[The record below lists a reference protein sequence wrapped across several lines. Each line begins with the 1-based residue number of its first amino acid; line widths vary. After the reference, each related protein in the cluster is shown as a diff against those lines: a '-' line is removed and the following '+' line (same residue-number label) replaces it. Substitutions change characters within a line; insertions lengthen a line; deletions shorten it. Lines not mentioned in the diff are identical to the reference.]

1 MKMMNKKQ
9 FNSKYAIDMSESH
22 REEDIAGLFNN
33 GGEGGYSVFDNP
45 LKVKAPESTSEGEKL
60 QEMEPG
66 EGTAIDSLAFTPL
79 QTISLQPKN
88 RPRLITPLKN
98 VPFRSQWKADYLPV
112 TPPPGEN
119 PDKDPEDDPTHVLED
134 YQHDPDKWI
143 SKVRKSV
150 GESRAMRIL
159 RPAAYEARKQKIQN
173 VLQNVQNRNVIA
185 ATLELIPETL
195 RRSEAYQCRGC
206 KGNGCIQCH
215 GWGYNRQAAMSLVD
229 ISSSAA
235 ANNRDNDFHNQKCRG
250 YACSDQCSRGPF
262 IDEQIR
268 IPHAAES
275 NVPLKT
281 ADVKAK
287 AGRNT
292 VVDRKLRYTVVD
304 DSLKPIAPA
313 LSVLGKKRPE
323 DPLGKYTVC
332 HFMNYD
338 TEQPDANIDD
348 SLSPDSYRDN
358 EGIYNAAGGTRDK
371 QAFAVVTNV
380 NKNGTYDVIYS
391 GRALDK
397 IRTERRERLKG
408 RRGKTAQFPDP
419 SQGLSDVK
427 ETDRRFSGVRTQV
440 GNLIRGV
447 TQFMGE
453 RSPTNDG
460 RYYKVLR
467 NVPAHYLAPVDD
479 VGAALICDS
488 GKSALTRKKREVK
501 GWFNPKDRTGL
512 RGHRDF
518 TEEQLDQPMTV
529 NVHTRIGHGFSNEEL
544 QQAFNT
550 TGNEETLTAL
560 GRLRDDV
567 RRDMGIERG
576 NFSSDEDFEK
586 FSKVFDFGHGR
597 GDTLGPLR
605 PSTIESGPS
614 PHSFTGELPTEE
626 PAALEPPKKTF
637 NSAIYDEDI
646 DRPSLNTSG
655 FTIPM
660 AEIPPTVT
668 QAIGNPKPTKDLFSA
683 IQAEEPKKQTTEAPT
698 ENPFEGASD
707 ELGLNFKLDEPTG
720 ESE

>member
-1 MKMMNKKQ
+1 MMNKKQ
-9 FNSKYAIDMSESH
+9 FNSKYAIDMSEPQ
-22 REEDIAGLFNN
+22 REEDIAGLF
-33 GGEGGYSVFDNP
+33 GHGDEGGYSVFDNP
-45 LKVKAPESTSEGEKL
+45 LEVKAPEPTSEGEKI
-60 QEMEPG
+60 QETVDPSNR
-66 EGTAIDSLAFTPL
+66 TVVDSPAFSQL
-79 QTISLQPKN
+79 KTIGLEERN
-88 RPRLITPLKN
+88 RPLLLTPLKY
-98 VPFRSQWKADYLPV
+98 VPYKSQWKADYLPV
-112 TPPPGEN
+112 QKK
-119 PDKDPEDDPTHVLED
+119 DKNESAEEPPTHIEED
-134 YQHDPDKWI
+134 YQHDPGKWL
-143 SKVRKSV
+143 SKILQSV

-159 RPAAYEARKQKIQN
+159 RPAAYEARKQRKMN
-173 VLQNVQNRNVIA
+173 ELQNVQNRHVMA
-185 ATLELIPETL
+185 ASLELIPETL

-206 KGNGCIQCH
+206 KGNGCAQCH
-215 GWGYNRQAAMSLVD
+215 GWGYNRAAAMSLVD
-229 ISSSAA
+229 ISRSAE
-235 ANNRDNDFHNQKCRG
+235 ANNTDNDFHNRVCLG
-250 YACSDQCSRGPF
+250 SSCSDQCRRKAF
-262 IDEQIR
+262 IDEQVR
-268 IPHAAES
+268 APHYAES

-292 VVDRKLRYTVVD
+292 FLDRKLRYTVVD
-304 DSLKPIAPA
+304 DSFKPIAPA

-323 DPLGKYTVC
+323 DPLSKYTVC

-358 EGIYNAAGGTRDK
+358 EVVYNAAGGTRDK
-371 QAFAVVTNV
+371 QAFAVITNV
-380 NKNGTYDVIYS
+380 NENGTYDVIYS

-408 RRGKTAQFPDP
+408 RKGKTEQFPDS
-419 SQGLSDVK
+419 SQGLSDVN

-440 GNLIRGV
+440 RNLFGRV
-447 TQFMGE
+447 SPFMGE
-453 RSPTNDG
+453 RSPANEG

-501 GWFNPKDRTGL
+501 GWFKAP
-512 RGHRDF
+512 RGNGVRGNRDF

-544 QQAFNT
+544 QRAFDT

-560 GRLRDDV
+560 SRLRDDA
-567 RRDMGIERG
+567 RRDLGIERS
-576 NFSSDEDFEK
+576 NFSSDEDFEN
-586 FSKVFDFGHGR
+586 FSKAFDFGHGR

-605 PSTIESGPS
+605 PSSIETGPS
-614 PHSFTGELPTEE
+614 SNSFTGELPTEE
-626 PAALEPPKKTF
+626 PAALESPKKTF
-637 NSAIYDEDI
+637 NSALLDEDT

-655 FTIPM
+655 FTIPISEL
-660 AEIPPTVT
+660 APTVT

-683 IQAEEPKKQTTEAPT
+683 IEAEEPKKQTT

-707 ELGLNFKLDEPTG
+707 ELGLNFNFDEPSG